1 MILFVHH
8 PIAFLG
14 RFLMF
19 LGFTQAYERYQA
31 PLIIKEALL
40 ERFATDPPDLND
52 FSLLTSR
59 FLAEF
64 VSSAWEVRKAAFSP
78 EARASVGRWGHE
90 K

>member
-1 MILFVHH
+1 MVGGVILFVHH

-40 ERFATDPPDLND
+40 ERFATRIRP
-52 FSLLTSR
+52 T
-59 FLAEF
+59 
-64 VSSAWEVRKAAFSP
+64 
-78 EARASVGRWGHE
+78 
-90 K
+90 